1 MGDHRNSWIANQSHF
16 GLLIPRYRNLRVAV
30 TTSLASV
37 NNVEMLEREL
47 ETSRES
53 LNTGSKFTLGQ
64 RRKLVEERLNKS
76 RVDDLNEN
84 DEDEARDASQL
95 FRD

>member
-1 MGDHRNSWIANQSHF
+1 M
-16 GLLIPRYRNLRVAV
+16 